1 MGGKTMKKSK
11 ELKRQEAEI
20 REAAKRSPADQL
32 KWLDHNE
39 LRALKERKKLTDQ

>member
-1 MGGKTMKKSK
+1 MDGETMKKAK
-11 ELKRQEAEI
+11 EQKRAEAEL

>member
-1 MGGKTMKKSK
+1 MKKAK
-11 ELKRQEAEI
+11 EQKRAEAEL